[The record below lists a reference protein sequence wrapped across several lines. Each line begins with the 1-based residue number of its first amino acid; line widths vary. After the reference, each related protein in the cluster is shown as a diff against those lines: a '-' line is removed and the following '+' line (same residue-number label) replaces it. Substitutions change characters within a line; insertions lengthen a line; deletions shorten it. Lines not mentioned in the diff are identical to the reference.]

1 MSQETMARALP
12 AAIRKASEIPS
23 TTGEGWTVRIATQDG
38 SRDVR
43 LVNQEQVAHLTLD
56 LERLGFVLQ
65 VDGTPDADFVF
76 ELPVTSD
83 EPV

>member
-1 MSQETMARALP
+1 MSHETLSQALP

-23 TTGEGWTVRIATQDG
+23 TRGEGWTVRISTRDG

-43 LVNQEQVAHLTLD
+43 LASQSQVAHLTLE

-65 VDGTPDADFVF
+65 VDGTPDADFAF
-76 ELPVTSD
+76 ELPETAEVG
-83 EPV
+83 